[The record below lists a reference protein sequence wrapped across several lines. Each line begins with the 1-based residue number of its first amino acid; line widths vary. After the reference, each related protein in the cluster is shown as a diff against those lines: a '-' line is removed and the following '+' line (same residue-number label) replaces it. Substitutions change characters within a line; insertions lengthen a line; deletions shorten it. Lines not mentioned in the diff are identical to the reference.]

1 MKIKNLQKL
10 KDTEKYYEK
19 FMKIKNLRK
28 LKDTEKYY
36 GIMD

>member
-1 MKIKNLQKL
+1 MKMKNLRKL